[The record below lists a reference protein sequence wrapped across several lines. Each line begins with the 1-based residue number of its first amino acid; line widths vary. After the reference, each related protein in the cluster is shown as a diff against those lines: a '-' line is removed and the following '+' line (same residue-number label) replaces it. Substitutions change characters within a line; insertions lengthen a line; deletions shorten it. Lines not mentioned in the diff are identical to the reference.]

1 MFEKIKKRDG
11 RIVKFD
17 QRKIT
22 DAILKAGQETKEFGL
37 NTSRKLSNKVV
48 KKAKEII
55 KDKIPTVEK
64 IQDIVETV
72 LIESGYIKT
81 AKAYIIYRDQ
91 HAKIRDVK
99 RAVSLK
105 LVDEYIEN
113 EDWRV
118 NENSNMTYSL
128 QGLNNHIASVI
139 SAHYWLYK
147 IYPKDVRKAHICGDF
162 HIHDLA
168 LIAPYCAG
176 WNLKDLLIRGF
187 GGVPGKIE
195 SKPAKHFRAALGQ
208 IVNFFYTLQGET
220 AGAEAFSSV
229 DTYLAPFIKYDKL
242 SYKETKQA
250 IQEFLF
256 NINIPTRVGF
266 QSLVWDEL
274 VVIREN
280 GKIKIKKI
288 GEIVDSQFEKKS
300 HRVLEDNPGSFAI
313 ENDDNFKV
321 LSFNQKGEAV
331 WANVKAFIRHKVPK
345 GSKFVKV
352 RTSKG
357 TASVSPA
364 HSLFRFEKLNGE
376 FIVKPFSAQEVRDE
390 HFNSKLKPNN
400 HFIAIKSVKNEGNK
414 KKLDLLEI
422 LQEFPYLWQKVYVN
436 VPEGTIDKL
445 KEKVKEYYGG
455 ITPFYIQFNLHNR
468 SVWIDWK
475 RKKIVRLDIFLK
487 FLEEN
492 DALGFYLRNSKIKT
506 SRFLKGKD
514 LLNFVKICAWYMAEG
529 HADISNSF
537 FISQSELREIKR
549 ILKSLGILGR
559 IEKSK
564 GYSQKGNKTKPV
576 YKISGNGLLTAL
588 VVAVCGT
595 YSTRKEVPWFVYQLE
610 PKLQEAFIK
619 SILSGDGSEYEK
631 YWDLSTTS
639 KKLSTGLSLL
649 LSMNGYKFSVY
660 EEEGRKKEWS
670 NQYTLRIYKD
680 KKRKE
685 AYSVGDFT
693 ARICSRLEEFKYDKE
708 FEYDLSVDLPRE
720 NFSGGAGLL
729 LFHNTPFT
737 NVTMDLV
744 PPSIIADEHVIIGG
758 KMQNAQYG
766 EFQKEID
773 TFNKAFAE
781 VMSEGDA
788 KGRVFTFPIPTYNI
802 TEDFNWDNPTLESI
816 WTMTSKYG
824 TPYFANFIHSDMKP
838 EDATSMCCRL
848 RIDQRELRKRG
859 GGFFA
864 ANPLTGSIGV
874 ATINMPRIGYFSK
887 DEKEFFDRLKE
898 KMDLA
903 KKSLEIKRK
912 VLERFTENNL
922 YPYAK
927 YYLNSIKKR
936 FRGYWRNHFSTIGL
950 IGMNEAC
957 LNFLGKDI
965 TTQEGRDFC
974 IRVLDFMREK
984 LMDYQNETDNIYNLE
999 ATPGEGAAFRLAKTD
1014 KEKFPEIICA
1024 NEEAFKNGTAPY
1036 YTNSTQLP
1044 VGYTDDIFEA
1054 LDLQDEL
1061 QTKYTGGTVF
1071 HGFIGEKLPDGES
1084 SKILVKKIA
1093 ENYRLPYFTITPTFS
1108 ICPQDGY
1115 LSGEHETC
1123 PECGAITEV
1132 YSRVVGYIR
1141 PIKQWNKGKKSEFKD
1156 RKNFLIDKK
1165 VTDKK

>member
-11 RIVKFD
+11 RVVKFD

-99 RAVSLK
+99 STVSLK

-229 DTYLAPFIKYDKL
+229 DTYLAPFIRYDKL

-266 QSLVWDEL
+266 QS
-274 VVIREN
+274 
-280 GKIKIKKI
+280 
-288 GEIVDSQFEKKS
+288 
-300 HRVLEDNPGSFAI
+300 
-313 ENDDNFKV
+313 
-321 LSFNQKGEAV
+321 
-331 WANVKAFIRHKVPK
+331 
-345 GSKFVKV
+345 
-352 RTSKG
+352 
-357 TASVSPA
+357 
-364 HSLFRFEKLNGE
+364 
-376 FIVKPFSAQEVRDE
+376 
-390 HFNSKLKPNN
+390 
-400 HFIAIKSVKNEGNK
+400 
-414 KKLDLLEI
+414 
-422 LQEFPYLWQKVYVN
+422 
-436 VPEGTIDKL
+436 
-445 KEKVKEYYGG
+445 
-455 ITPFYIQFNLHNR
+455 
-468 SVWIDWK
+468 
-475 RKKIVRLDIFLK
+475 
-487 FLEEN
+487 
-492 DALGFYLRNSKIKT
+492 
-506 SRFLKGKD
+506 
-514 LLNFVKICAWYMAEG
+514 
-529 HADISNSF
+529 
-537 FISQSELREIKR
+537 
-549 ILKSLGILGR
+549 
-559 IEKSK
+559 
-564 GYSQKGNKTKPV
+564 
-576 YKISGNGLLTAL
+576 
-588 VVAVCGT
+588 
-595 YSTRKEVPWFVYQLE
+595 
-610 PKLQEAFIK
+610 
-619 SILSGDGSEYEK
+619 
-631 YWDLSTTS
+631 
-639 KKLSTGLSLL
+639 
-649 LSMNGYKFSVY
+649 
-660 EEEGRKKEWS
+660 
-670 NQYTLRIYKD
+670 
-680 KKRKE
+680 
-685 AYSVGDFT
+685 
-693 ARICSRLEEFKYDKE
+693 
-708 FEYDLSVDLPRE
+708 
-720 NFSGGAGLL
+720 
-729 LFHNTPFT
+729 PFT
-737 NVTMDLV
+737 NTTMDLV
-744 PPSIIADEHVIIGG
+744 PPSIIANEHVIIGG
-758 KMQNAQYG
+758 KMQNSKYG

-773 TFNKAFAE
+773 LFNKVFAE
-781 VMSEGDA
+781 VMVEGDA

-802 TEDFNWDNPTLESI
+802 TKDFDWDNPVLEPI
-816 WTMTSKYG
+816 WNMTSKYG
-824 TPYFANFIHSDMKP
+824 TPYFANFINSDMKP

-874 ATINMPRIGYFSK
+874 VTINMPRIGYFSK
-887 DEKEFFDRLKE
+887 TKKEFLNRLSE

-912 VLERFTENNL
+912 ILEKFTENNL
-922 YPYAK
+922 YPFAK

-936 FRGYWRNHFSTIGL
+936 FGGYWRNHFSTIGL

-965 TTQEGRDFC
+965 TTKEGREFS

-984 LMDYQNETDNIYNLE
+984 LMDYQNETNNIYNLE
-999 ATPGEGAAFRLAKTD
+999 ATPGEGATFRLAKTD

-1024 NEEAFKNGTAPY
+1024 NEEASKNGAAPY

-1071 HGFIGEKLPDGES
+1071 HGFVGEKLPDGES

-1141 PIKQWNKGKKSEFKD
+1141 PIKQWNKGKRSEFKD
-1156 RKNFLIDKK
+1156 RKTFVIDKK
-1165 VTDKK
+1165 

>member
-11 RIVKFD
+11 RVVKFD

-48 KKAKEII
+48 KKTKEII
-55 KDKIPTVEK
+55 KDEIPTVEK

-105 LVDEYIEN
+105 LVDDYIEN

-229 DTYLAPFIKYDKL
+229 DTYLAPFIRYDKL

-266 QSLVWDEL
+266 QS
-274 VVIREN
+274 
-280 GKIKIKKI
+280 
-288 GEIVDSQFEKKS
+288 
-300 HRVLEDNPGSFAI
+300 
-313 ENDDNFKV
+313 
-321 LSFNQKGEAV
+321 
-331 WANVKAFIRHKVPK
+331 
-345 GSKFVKV
+345 
-352 RTSKG
+352 
-357 TASVSPA
+357 
-364 HSLFRFEKLNGE
+364 
-376 FIVKPFSAQEVRDE
+376 
-390 HFNSKLKPNN
+390 
-400 HFIAIKSVKNEGNK
+400 
-414 KKLDLLEI
+414 
-422 LQEFPYLWQKVYVN
+422 
-436 VPEGTIDKL
+436 
-445 KEKVKEYYGG
+445 
-455 ITPFYIQFNLHNR
+455 
-468 SVWIDWK
+468 
-475 RKKIVRLDIFLK
+475 
-487 FLEEN
+487 
-492 DALGFYLRNSKIKT
+492 
-506 SRFLKGKD
+506 
-514 LLNFVKICAWYMAEG
+514 
-529 HADISNSF
+529 
-537 FISQSELREIKR
+537 
-549 ILKSLGILGR
+549 
-559 IEKSK
+559 
-564 GYSQKGNKTKPV
+564 
-576 YKISGNGLLTAL
+576 
-588 VVAVCGT
+588 
-595 YSTRKEVPWFVYQLE
+595 
-610 PKLQEAFIK
+610 
-619 SILSGDGSEYEK
+619 
-631 YWDLSTTS
+631 
-639 KKLSTGLSLL
+639 
-649 LSMNGYKFSVY
+649 
-660 EEEGRKKEWS
+660 
-670 NQYTLRIYKD
+670 
-680 KKRKE
+680 
-685 AYSVGDFT
+685 
-693 ARICSRLEEFKYDKE
+693 
-708 FEYDLSVDLPRE
+708 
-720 NFSGGAGLL
+720 
-729 LFHNTPFT
+729 PFT
-737 NVTMDLV
+737 NTTMDLV
-744 PPSIIADEHVIIGG
+744 PPSIIANEHVIIGG
-758 KMQNAQYG
+758 KMQNSKYG

-773 TFNKAFAE
+773 LFNKVFAE
-781 VMSEGDA
+781 VMVEGDA

-802 TEDFNWDNPTLESI
+802 TKDFDWDNPVLEPI
-816 WTMTSKYG
+816 WNMTSKYG
-824 TPYFANFIHSDMKP
+824 TPYFANFINSDMKP

-887 DEKEFFDRLKE
+887 DEDEFINRLSE

-912 VLERFTENNL
+912 ILERFTDNNL

-936 FRGYWRNHFSTIGL
+936 FGGYWRNHFSTIGL

-965 TTQEGRDFC
+965 TTQEGRDFS
-974 IRVLDFMREK
+974 IKVLDFMREK

-999 ATPGEGAAFRLAKTD
+999 ATPGEGATFRLAKTD

-1024 NEEAFKNGTAPY
+1024 NEEASKNGTAPY

-1071 HGFIGEKLPDGES
+1071 HGFVGEKLPDGES

-1141 PIKQWNKGKKSEFKD
+1141 PVKQWNKGKRSEFKD
-1156 RKNFLIDKK
+1156 RKTFVIDKK
-1165 VTDKK
+1165 

>member
-11 RIVKFD
+11 RVVKFD

-37 NTSRKLSNKVV
+37 NISRKLSNKVV
-48 KKAKEII
+48 KKTKEII
-55 KDKIPTVEK
+55 KDEIPTVEK

-105 LVDEYIEN
+105 LVDDYIEN

-176 WNLKDLLIRGF
+176 WNLKDLLILGF

-229 DTYLAPFIKYDKL
+229 DTYLAPFIRYDKL

-266 QSLVWDEL
+266 QS
-274 VVIREN
+274 
-280 GKIKIKKI
+280 
-288 GEIVDSQFEKKS
+288 
-300 HRVLEDNPGSFAI
+300 
-313 ENDDNFKV
+313 
-321 LSFNQKGEAV
+321 
-331 WANVKAFIRHKVPK
+331 
-345 GSKFVKV
+345 
-352 RTSKG
+352 
-357 TASVSPA
+357 
-364 HSLFRFEKLNGE
+364 
-376 FIVKPFSAQEVRDE
+376 
-390 HFNSKLKPNN
+390 
-400 HFIAIKSVKNEGNK
+400 
-414 KKLDLLEI
+414 
-422 LQEFPYLWQKVYVN
+422 
-436 VPEGTIDKL
+436 
-445 KEKVKEYYGG
+445 
-455 ITPFYIQFNLHNR
+455 
-468 SVWIDWK
+468 
-475 RKKIVRLDIFLK
+475 
-487 FLEEN
+487 
-492 DALGFYLRNSKIKT
+492 
-506 SRFLKGKD
+506 
-514 LLNFVKICAWYMAEG
+514 
-529 HADISNSF
+529 
-537 FISQSELREIKR
+537 
-549 ILKSLGILGR
+549 
-559 IEKSK
+559 
-564 GYSQKGNKTKPV
+564 
-576 YKISGNGLLTAL
+576 
-588 VVAVCGT
+588 
-595 YSTRKEVPWFVYQLE
+595 
-610 PKLQEAFIK
+610 
-619 SILSGDGSEYEK
+619 
-631 YWDLSTTS
+631 
-639 KKLSTGLSLL
+639 
-649 LSMNGYKFSVY
+649 
-660 EEEGRKKEWS
+660 
-670 NQYTLRIYKD
+670 
-680 KKRKE
+680 
-685 AYSVGDFT
+685 
-693 ARICSRLEEFKYDKE
+693 
-708 FEYDLSVDLPRE
+708 
-720 NFSGGAGLL
+720 
-729 LFHNTPFT
+729 PFT
-737 NVTMDLV
+737 NTTMDLV
-744 PPSIIADEHVIIGG
+744 PPSIIANEHVIIGG
-758 KMQNAQYG
+758 KIQNVQYG
-766 EFQKEID
+766 EFQREMD
-773 TFNKAFAE
+773 LFNKAFAE

-802 TEDFNWDNPTLESI
+802 TEDFAWDNPTLEPI
-816 WTMTSKYG
+816 WNMTSKYG
-824 TPYFANFIHSDMKP
+824 TPYFANFINSDMKP

-887 DEKEFFDRLKE
+887 DEKEFFNRLKE

-936 FRGYWRNHFSTIGL
+936 FGGYWRNHFSTIGL

-965 TTQEGRDFC
+965 TTQEGRDFS
-974 IRVLDFMREK
+974 IKVLDFMREK

-999 ATPGEGAAFRLAKTD
+999 ATPGEGATFRLAKTD

-1024 NEEAFKNGTAPY
+1024 NEETLKNGAAPY

-1071 HGFIGEKLPDGES
+1071 HGFVGEKLPDGES
-1084 SKILVKKIA
+1084 SKILVKKVA

-1141 PIKQWNKGKKSEFKD
+1141 PIKQWNKGKRSEFKD
-1156 RKNFLIDKK
+1156 RKTFVIDKK
-1165 VTDKK
+1165 

>member
-11 RIVKFD
+11 RVVKFD

-48 KKAKEII
+48 KKTKEII
-55 KDKIPTVEK
+55 KDEIPTVEK

-105 LVDEYIEN
+105 LVDDYIEN

-195 SKPAKHFRAALGQ
+195 SRPAKHFRVALGQ

-229 DTYLAPFIKYDKL
+229 DTYLAPFIRYDKL

-266 QSLVWDEL
+266 QS
-274 VVIREN
+274 
-280 GKIKIKKI
+280 
-288 GEIVDSQFEKKS
+288 
-300 HRVLEDNPGSFAI
+300 
-313 ENDDNFKV
+313 
-321 LSFNQKGEAV
+321 
-331 WANVKAFIRHKVPK
+331 
-345 GSKFVKV
+345 
-352 RTSKG
+352 
-357 TASVSPA
+357 
-364 HSLFRFEKLNGE
+364 
-376 FIVKPFSAQEVRDE
+376 
-390 HFNSKLKPNN
+390 
-400 HFIAIKSVKNEGNK
+400 
-414 KKLDLLEI
+414 
-422 LQEFPYLWQKVYVN
+422 
-436 VPEGTIDKL
+436 
-445 KEKVKEYYGG
+445 
-455 ITPFYIQFNLHNR
+455 
-468 SVWIDWK
+468 
-475 RKKIVRLDIFLK
+475 
-487 FLEEN
+487 
-492 DALGFYLRNSKIKT
+492 
-506 SRFLKGKD
+506 
-514 LLNFVKICAWYMAEG
+514 
-529 HADISNSF
+529 
-537 FISQSELREIKR
+537 
-549 ILKSLGILGR
+549 
-559 IEKSK
+559 
-564 GYSQKGNKTKPV
+564 
-576 YKISGNGLLTAL
+576 
-588 VVAVCGT
+588 
-595 YSTRKEVPWFVYQLE
+595 
-610 PKLQEAFIK
+610 
-619 SILSGDGSEYEK
+619 
-631 YWDLSTTS
+631 
-639 KKLSTGLSLL
+639 
-649 LSMNGYKFSVY
+649 
-660 EEEGRKKEWS
+660 
-670 NQYTLRIYKD
+670 
-680 KKRKE
+680 
-685 AYSVGDFT
+685 
-693 ARICSRLEEFKYDKE
+693 
-708 FEYDLSVDLPRE
+708 
-720 NFSGGAGLL
+720 
-729 LFHNTPFT
+729 PFT
-737 NVTMDLV
+737 NTTMDLV
-744 PPSIIADEHVIIGG
+744 PSSIIANEHVIIGG
-758 KMQNAQYG
+758 KMQNSKYG

-773 TFNKAFAE
+773 LFNKVFAE
-781 VMSEGDA
+781 VMVEGDA

-802 TEDFNWDNPTLESI
+802 TKDFDWDNPVLEPI
-816 WTMTSKYG
+816 WNMTSKYG
-824 TPYFANFIHSDMKP
+824 TPYFANFINSDMKP

-874 ATINMPRIGYFSK
+874 VTINMPRIGYFSK
-887 DEKEFFDRLKE
+887 DEKEFFNRLKE

-936 FRGYWRNHFSTIGL
+936 FGGYWRNHFSTIGL

-965 TTQEGRDFC
+965 TTKEGREFS

-984 LMDYQNETDNIYNLE
+984 LMDYQNETNNIYNLE
-999 ATPGEGAAFRLAKTD
+999 ATPGEGATFRLAKTD

-1024 NEEAFKNGTAPY
+1024 NEEASKNGAAPY

-1071 HGFIGEKLPDGES
+1071 HGFVGEKLPDGES

-1141 PIKQWNKGKKSEFKD
+1141 PVRQWNKGKRSEFKD
-1156 RKNFLIDKK
+1156 RKTFVIDKK
-1165 VTDKK
+1165 